1 MKISMKLIAT
11 VLAAALVSGSMATP
25 ASAFFFGPPKFFF
38 HFPKFPFKPFKPH
51 YPKAVKKTPTSANSS
66 NSFPW
71 VVACVMG
78 SAVGLISASVAKAT
92 AAGQPPR
99 WLSQVEYE
107 RTRNNTANHL
117 TSTEAA
123 TIGFSCGLGAFPVI
137 ANYNR

>member
-11 VLAAALVSGSMATP
+11 VVAATLVSGSMASP
-25 ASAFFFGPPKFFF
+25 ASAFFFGPPKFVF
-38 HFPKFPFKPFKPH
+38 HFPKFPKYPHKPYTH
-51 YPKAVKKTPTSANSS
+51 VKKTPQVNSNG

-78 SAVGLISASVAKAT
+78 SALGLISASVAKAT

-107 RTRNNTANHL
+107 RTRNDTRNHL
-117 TSTEAA
+117 TSDEAA
-123 TIGFSCGLGAFPVI
+123 AIGFSCGLGAFPVI
-137 ANYNR
+137 ASYNKR